1 MVELNVLARMPDG
14 REVPIHIEIAA
25 PQAQPDGS
33 AICRVGVAPLEQK
46 PLDVRGVDS
55 FHAVWLACSLVL
67 KLLTHLRSAGAE
79 LLSGDGAPFP
89 LEAYL
94 AGLDPADK
102 KGSG

>member
-14 REVPIHIEIAA
+14 REVPIHIEIAV

-46 PLDVRGVDS
+46 PLEVRGVDS

-67 KLLTHLRSAGAE
+67 KLLSHLRSAGAE
-79 LLSGDGAPFP
+79 LLSGDGSAFP

-94 AGLDPADK
+94 AGLDAGDK
-102 KGSG
+102 KSG